1 MRKAILTANL
11 SQGNEMI
18 EKNRKTKE
26 TDISLRLTLAG
37 TGQSTIATGVSFL
50 DHMLES
56 FTKHSLMDI
65 SVSCKGDTHIDDHH
79 SVEDIGIVLGQA
91 LREAI
96 YPIEKVE
103 RFGSAVIVM
112 DEAAVSCDLDL
123 SNRPYL
129 LYEVALEGKVGEFD
143 VELVEEFFRAVV
155 FNAGITA
162 HIVMQ
167 RGKNKHHI
175 IEAAFKSLAVALRRA
190 LMTNERAGVPST
202 KGVL

>member
-1 MRKAILTANL
+1 M
-11 SQGNEMI
+11 MI
-18 EKNRKTKE
+18 QKKRTTKE
-26 TDISLRLTLAG
+26 TDIDLSLQIRG
-37 TGQSTIATGVSFL
+37 EGKSTVSTKVGFL

-56 FTKHSLMDI
+56 FAKHAQIDLSVACVGDI
-65 SVSCKGDTHIDDHH
+65 HIDDHH

-103 RFGSAVIVM
+103 RFGSATIVM

-123 SNRPYL
+123 SNRPFLVYD
-129 LYEVALEGKVGEFD
+129 VPVSGKIGSFD
-143 VELVEEFFRAVV
+143 TELAEEFFRAVT

-162 HIVMQ
+162 HIVMV

-190 LMTNERAGVPST
+190 LAHNDRAGVPST

>member
-1 MRKAILTANL
+1 
-11 SQGNEMI
+11 MI
-18 EKNRKTKE
+18 QKKRQTKE
-26 TDISLRLTLAG
+26 TDIELSLKLIG
-37 TGQSTIATGVSFL
+37 EGKSTISTKVGFL

-56 FTKHSLMDI
+56 FAKHAQIDLSVTCEGDI
-65 SVSCKGDTHIDDHH
+65 HIDDHH

-123 SNRPYL
+123 SNRPFLVYD
-129 LYEVALEGKVGEFD
+129 VPVSGKIGAFD
-143 VELVEEFFRAVV
+143 AELAEEFFRAVV

-162 HIVMQ
+162 HIIMV

-190 LMTNERAGVPST
+190 LVRNERSGVPST

>member
-1 MRKAILTANL
+1 
-11 SQGNEMI
+11 MI

-65 SVSCKGDTHIDDHH
+65 SVSCKGDTHIDDLH